1 MRKKDYIM
9 DFKFDSLVNFIQI
22 ELQTQTI
29 PTDDKKMHSLDQRKP
44 KTSPL
49 AKAEGLH

>member
-9 DFKFDSLVNFIQI
+9 DIMFDSLVNFIQS

-29 PTDDKKMHSLDQRKP
+29 PPDDKKTVGSEEAQD
-44 KTSPL
+44 
-49 AKAEGLH
+49 